1 MCPIGNTL
9 IPQKCLSEGPQTV
22 RGDAFLKAPLL
33 QFLYHPVLSVRLS
46 QLFIFLSTHLQG
58 VYCKLCQEVFKL
70 KLKKQENELTLVTYS
85 VVIKTVDEG
94 LLQLQVFKLWT
105 NSSVRYI
112 SGVFAMLKGP
122 IRSWRSFV
130 SVFCIIQVETK
141 VALHQVLLTFNNVQK
156 RRRPFSEHDKFL

>member
-46 QLFIFLSTHLQG
+46 QLFIFLSIHLQG

-94 LLQLQVFKLWT
+94 LSSPSAVGLQIMDKLISALHFW
-105 NSSVRYI
+105 SFCCAKGAHPVLAKFCLSVLYYTGADR
-112 SGVFAMLKGP
+112 GCTP
-122 IRSWRSFV
+122 PSFV
-130 SVFCIIQVETK
+130 
-141 VALHQVLLTFNNVQK
+141 NV
-156 RRRPFSEHDKFL
+156 

>member
-33 QFLYHPVLSVRLS
+33 QFLYDPVLSVRLS
-46 QLFIFLSTHLQG
+46 QLFIFLSIHLQG

-94 LLQLQVFKLWT
+94 LSSPSAVGLQIMDKLISALHFWRFCCAKGAGPVLAKFCL
-105 NSSVRYI
+105 SVLYYTGADR
-112 SGVFAMLKGP
+112 GCTP
-122 IRSWRSFV
+122 PSFV
-130 SVFCIIQVETK
+130 
-141 VALHQVLLTFNNVQK
+141 NV
-156 RRRPFSEHDKFL
+156 